1 MRLRSERPLRRA
13 SRALGAAGTV
23 LAIVLVGCG
32 APVGTAPPST
42 RTPAA
47 HESAAPS
54 VAAGPSVAVL
64 PSPSPEPPTS
74 PELSPSPLSSPSP
87 SARVT
92 GTVPSATPRPSP
104 WPMPSPTPRWD
115 APAATFAYRASA
127 YAIRRMAP
135 ASRWYANR
143 PLANLAVTAG
153 RDADGVTIKMIEG
166 RAYYHPVNMADQGL
180 QLVDSFRK
188 TADTAYLAR
197 ARKVAARLRTEAT
210 LAGGA
215 LYDPYRFDVDWGS
228 HSRKLAAPWYSAM
241 AQGEVLSFLVAMH
254 EITGEQR
261 YLTWAT
267 QTFRSLARSYPAR
280 PWVTYADRSGNLWF
294 EEYPLQPAEHVLN
307 GNIFALFGL
316 ADYVG
321 LTGDA
326 EARRLLQGG
335 LTTIERLGPRYR
347 HAGSYS

>member
-1 MRLRSERPLRRA
+1 
-13 SRALGAAGTV
+13 
-23 LAIVLVGCG
+23 
-32 APVGTAPPST
+32 
-42 RTPAA
+42 
-47 HESAAPS
+47 
-54 VAAGPSVAVL
+54 
-64 PSPSPEPPTS
+64 
-74 PELSPSPLSSPSP
+74 
-87 SARVT
+87 
-92 GTVPSATPRPSP
+92 
-104 WPMPSPTPRWD
+104 
-115 APAATFAYRASA
+115 
-127 YAIRRMAP
+127 MAP

-153 RDADGVTIKMIEG
+153 RDADGVTIKLIEG

-188 TADTAYLAR
+188 TGEVAYLSR

-210 LAGGA
+210 LVGGA
-215 LYDPYRFDVDWGS
+215 LYYPYRFDVDWES
-228 HSRKLAAPWYSAM
+228 HGRKLAAPWYSAM
-241 AQGEVLSFLVAMH
+241 AQGEALSFLVAMH
-254 EITGEQR
+254 EITGEER

-267 QTFRSLARSYPAR
+267 QTFRSLARPFPAR

-321 LTGDA
+321 LTGNA

-335 LTTIERLGPRYR
+335 LTTVERLGPRYR
-347 HAGSYS
+347 HAGSYSSYGIWDHTRSAHYHAVHIFQLRYLTRLTGDRAFADLADQMLADRAVAPWRTQPTGSGGWPKLGPSPSPSPSPTPTPSPSPSPTPSPSPSPSPSPTPTPTPPLSPSPPPSPSP